1 MKLMESAARR
11 FESSGYLIEQSMK
24 KSPKTETRFAICIAD
39 DLPSLEARKIYR
51 VLPDDKAE
59 AINWIR
65 VVDDSEED
73 YLYPARDFV
82 FVDLPQQARHLMSA
96 RKPFIRKKATTSTST
111 TKRRKRSA

>member
-1 MKLMESAARR
+1 MESAARR
-11 FESSGYLIEQSMK
+11 FESSGHLIEQSMK
-24 KSPKTETRFAICIAD
+24 KSPKTEIRFAICIAD

-73 YLYPARDFV
+73 YLYPAKDFV
-82 FVDLPQQARHLMSA
+82 FIDLPQQARHLMST

-111 TKRRKRSA
+111 TKRRKRSE